1 MPPLVLRECF
11 VVLNPIRF
19 STDKLAAMDRIV
31 PSNLDVP
38 MGNHSKV
45 ICVILILTVCECIHI
60 NSACNPI

>member
-1 MPPLVLRECF
+1 VPPLVLRECF

-38 MGNHSKV
+38 MGNRSKV